1 MHLPRR
7 SRFSKRNPTR
17 SFLRGTIPKLC
28 PTNPSPRTPYQ
39 HLFGILIA
47 GLAEALIRSGD
58 DLTLE
63 CGTVIEIILDRPIEV

>member
-1 MHLPRR
+1 MSHEP
-7 SRFSKRNPTR
+7 
-17 SFLRGTIPKLC
+17 IA
-28 PTNPSPRTPYQ
+28 TNAVSAF
-39 HLFGILIA
+39 FGILIA